1 MPDTGDGVYILT
13 PRIINHYSQERPVKV
28 ESSRIRR
35 ARPTDI
41 PEIMAIE
48 RECFVEPWDEEVFVQ
63 TLEWAPD
70 YFFVAVADGKIQG
83 FVVGCMENTGSAIY
97 GHISNLGV
105 TAAHRRKGLGR
116 LLISRLERQFII
128 EGAEG
133 VLLEVRVSNTDAR
146 DFYHRLGYED
156 AFLLSGYYSNGEDA
170 LVMMR
175 EIPL

>member
-1 MPDTGDGVYILT
+1 MNP
-13 PRIINHYSQERPVKV
+13 
-28 ESSRIRR
+28 ESRQIRR

-63 TLEWAPD
+63 TMEWTPFH
-70 YFFVAVADGKIQG
+70 FFVALAGGRLRG
-83 FVVGCMENTGSAIY
+83 FIVGCMETTGPATY

-105 TAAHRRKGLGR
+105 TGEYRGRGLGR
-116 LLISRLERQFII
+116 ILVSRLEQQFIVD
-128 EGAEG
+128 GAEG
-133 VLLEVRVSNTDAR
+133 VLLEVRVSNTGAQE
-146 DFYHRLGYED
+146 FYRRLGYQE

-170 LVMMR
+170 LVMMK

>member
-1 MPDTGDGVYILT
+1 MNP
-13 PRIINHYSQERPVKV
+13 
-28 ESSRIRR
+28 ESRQIRR

-63 TLEWAPD
+63 TLEWTPFH
-70 YFFVAVADGKIQG
+70 FFVALAGGRLRG
-83 FVVGCMENTGSAIY
+83 FIVGCMETTGPATY

-105 TAAHRRKGLGR
+105 TGEYRGRGLGR
-116 LLISRLERQFII
+116 ILVSRLEQQFIVD
-128 EGAEG
+128 GAEG
-133 VLLEVRVSNTDAR
+133 VLLEVRVSNTGAQE
-146 DFYHRLGYED
+146 FYRRLAYQE

-170 LVMMR
+170 LVMMK

>member
-1 MPDTGDGVYILT
+1 MT
-13 PRIINHYSQERPVKV
+13 PRGRY
-28 ESSRIRR
+28 IRR

-63 TLEWAPD
+63 TIEWTP
-70 YFFVAVADGKIQG
+70 FFLFVAIEDGKIRG
-83 FVVGCMENTGSAIY
+83 FVVGCMENTGSARY

-105 TAAHRRKGLGR
+105 TAAYRGKGLGG
-116 LLISRLERQFII
+116 LLVSRLERQIVL

-133 VLLEVRVSNTDAR
+133 ALLEVRVSNSDAQE
-146 DFYHRLGYED
+146 FYRKLGYRE

-170 LVMMR
+170 IVMMKD
-175 EIPL
+175 IPY

>member
-1 MPDTGDGVYILT
+1 MNP
-13 PRIINHYSQERPVKV
+13 
-28 ESSRIRR
+28 ESRQIRR

-63 TLEWAPD
+63 TMEWTPFH
-70 YFFVAVADGKIQG
+70 FFVTLAGGRLRG
-83 FVVGCMENTGSAIY
+83 FIVGCMETTGPATY

-105 TAAHRRKGLGR
+105 TGEYRGRGLGR
-116 LLISRLERQFII
+116 ILVSRLEQQFIVD
-128 EGAEG
+128 GAEG
-133 VLLEVRVSNTDAR
+133 VLLEVRVSNTGAQE
-146 DFYHRLGYED
+146 FYRRLGYQE

-170 LVMMR
+170 LVMMK

>member
-1 MPDTGDGVYILT
+1 MSLPAHL
-13 PRIINHYSQERPVKV
+13 
-28 ESSRIRR
+28 RR

-41 PEIMAIE
+41 PEILAIE

-63 TLEWAPD
+63 TLEWTPS
-70 YFFVAVADGKIQG
+70 YFFVALAGGKIRG
-83 FVVGCMENTGSAIY
+83 FVVGCLENTGSAVY

-105 TAAHRRKGLGR
+105 TAAYRKRGFGR
-116 LLISRLERQFII
+116 LLVARIERQFVL

-133 VLLEVRVSNTDAR
+133 VLLEVRVSNTEAQ
-146 DFYHRLGYED
+146 DFYHRLGYQE

-170 LVMMR
+170 LVMMK

>member
-1 MPDTGDGVYILT
+1 MKPD
-13 PRIINHYSQERPVKV
+13 
-28 ESSRIRR
+28 SSHIRR

-70 YFFVAVADGKIQG
+70 YFFVALGGGRIRG

-105 TAAHRRKGLGR
+105 TAAHRRRGIGR
-116 LLISRLERQFII
+116 LLVSRLERQFII
-128 EGAEG
+128 EGADG

-146 DFYHRLGYED
+146 EFYHRLGYED

>member
-1 MPDTGDGVYILT
+1 MNP
-13 PRIINHYSQERPVKV
+13 
-28 ESSRIRR
+28 ESRQIRR

-63 TLEWAPD
+63 TLEWTPFH
-70 YFFVAVADGKIQG
+70 FFVALAGGRLRG
-83 FVVGCMENTGSAIY
+83 FIVGCMETTGPATY

-105 TAAHRRKGLGR
+105 TGEYRGRGLGR
-116 LLISRLERQFII
+116 ILVSRLEQQFIVD
-128 EGAEG
+128 GAEG
-133 VLLEVRVSNTDAR
+133 VLLEVRVSNTGAQE
-146 DFYHRLGYED
+146 FYRRLGYQE

-170 LVMMR
+170 LVMMK

>member
-1 MPDTGDGVYILT
+1 MNPEA
-13 PRIINHYSQERPVKV
+13 PQ
-28 ESSRIRR
+28 IRR
-35 ARPTDI
+35 ARLTDI

-63 TLEWAPD
+63 TLEWAPF
-70 YFFVAVADGKIQG
+70 YFFVCIPDGKIRG
-83 FVVGCMENTGSAIY
+83 FVVGCMENTGSATY

-105 TAAHRRKGLGR
+105 TAAYRRKGIGR
-116 LLISRLERQFII
+116 LLVARLERQFVL

-133 VLLEVRVSNTDAR
+133 VLLEVRVSNTKAQE
-146 DFYHRLGYED
+146 FYRRLGYQE

-175 EIPL
+175 DIPL

>member
-1 MPDTGDGVYILT
+1 MNP
-13 PRIINHYSQERPVKV
+13 
-28 ESSRIRR
+28 ESRQIRR

-63 TLEWAPD
+63 TLEWTPFH
-70 YFFVAVADGKIQG
+70 FFVALAGGRLRG
-83 FVVGCMENTGSAIY
+83 FIVGCMETTGPATY

-105 TAAHRRKGLGR
+105 TGEYRGGGLGR
-116 LLISRLERQFII
+116 VLVSRLEQQFIVD
-128 EGAEG
+128 GAEG
-133 VLLEVRVSNTDAR
+133 VLLEVRVSNTGAQE
-146 DFYHRLGYED
+146 FYRRLGYQE

-170 LVMMR
+170 LVMMK